1 MKDIAFAVPF
11 FFVCSKRFVL
21 SEARGACRGAK
32 RVAAACGRRRQ
43 AAEVKKQGALR
54 RAKSEQGDYVS
65 EGQSPLSPCH
75 RKSLNLR
82 QIELI
87 KYFFPFGF
95 KLCLFSSDT
104 TSIYIAKTI
113 YLLYNYFKL

>member
-1 MKDIAFAVPF
+1 MVEQRSPKPRAEGSSPSAPAKMKDIAFAVPF

-43 AAEVKKQGALR
+43 AAEVKKQGALQ

-65 EGQSPLSPCH
+65 EGQSP
-75 RKSLNLR
+75 
-82 QIELI
+82 
-87 KYFFPFGF
+87 
-95 KLCLFSSDT
+95 
-104 TSIYIAKTI
+104 
-113 YLLYNYFKL
+113 